1 MGGLKQDY
9 WQNYVDGNWI
19 DGGAGRLTVENPG
32 TGEPLAEIALAD
44 AADIDRA
51 VKAALAC
58 HESGVLSSMRPVER
72 GRMVRGMGDYLL
84 ANREEI
90 AEMLTLESG
99 KPYWDCL
106 LYTSPSPRDT
116 DKSRMPSSA

>member
-1 MGGLKQDY
+1 MADLKQDY
-9 WQNYVDGNWI
+9 RQNYVDGNWV
-19 DGGAGRLTVENPG
+19 DGGASRLTVENPRIS
-32 TGEPLAEIALAD
+32 EALAEIALPD

-58 HESGVLSSMRPVER
+58 YETGVLSSMQPVKR
-72 GRMVRGMGDYLL
+72 GKLVREMGDYLL

-99 KPYWDCL
+99 TPY
-106 LYTSPSPRDT
+106 
-116 DKSRMPSSA
+116 